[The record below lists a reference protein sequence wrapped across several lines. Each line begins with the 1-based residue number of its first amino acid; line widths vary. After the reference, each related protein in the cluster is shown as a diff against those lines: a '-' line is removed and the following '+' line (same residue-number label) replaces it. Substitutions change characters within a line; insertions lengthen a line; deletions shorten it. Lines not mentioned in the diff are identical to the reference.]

1 MSRCLSIALTAA
13 LLALAGCDPGPK
25 SEKGFRLPDGD
36 AVKGK
41 EVFVAMKC
49 HTCHKVEGVEFPA
62 PTGDVGPVTL
72 GGEFLRVKTYGE
84 LVTAIINPSH
94 SLAPGYP
101 AEKVSKDGKSK
112 MPVFNDTMTVT
123 QLSNLVAFLQAQ
135 YKIKRDDDL
144 YYPYGP

>member
-1 MSRCLSIALTAA
+1 MTRYLSTFIAAVLFA
-13 LLALAGCDPGPK
+13 LIGCDPSPK

-36 AVKGK
+36 VEKGK

-49 HTCHKVEGVEFPA
+49 HTCHKVEGVELPA

-72 GGEFLRVKTYGE
+72 GGEVRRVKTYGE

-94 SLAPGYP
+94 SLAEGHPV
-101 AEKVSKDGKSK
+101 EKVAKDGKSK
-112 MPVFNDTMTVT
+112 MPIFNDTMTVT

-135 YKIKRDDDL
+135 YKIKRDDDI